1 MKKRTFSVLLGTFF
15 VLASLSCRAQ
25 FIGYTSPQTV
35 QTKLASGTS
44 CTGSPQTFITG
55 TAPGFS
61 NIGQTLHT
69 VTSQSNAQQFT
80 MELDGI
86 DVTGNVF
93 RISDVQVGTAPG
105 GGTGGLVPAV
115 LSGTGYYA
123 QLQVQVTC
131 SPVSATF
138 TATYTGYSSA
148 TNPASGTAFLS
159 STDKNAFQGMP
170 ANTNQTVQFQTPF
183 GNSQGL
189 ILFQYQNTASVA
201 GSTLTMSC
209 LSAKSNIVNQVS
221 VSLANNTQQQ
231 VFQMPDGVCPFALVS
246 YGSGGATTATIQV
259 EYVFAAP
266 GVQQAADPCLNGVKK
281 SVSIAIST
289 ATTTQLV
296 AGSGNLAIYV
306 CGFSVTETGT
316 VPTFQF
322 EDGTGATCAAST
334 TVLTGVY
341 APLTGTPFVQPVG
354 GTFIFAPLP
363 SVGGTA
369 ALGLCVVTGGTTPSL
384 QGALTYV
391 QQ

>member
-1 MKKRTFSVLLGTFF
+1 MLAGIVLL
-15 VLASLSCRAQ
+15 LASLPCFAQ

-35 QTKLASGTS
+35 QTKLASGTA

-86 DVTGNVF
+86 DVTGNIF

-105 GGTGGLVPAV
+105 AGTGGLVPAV
-115 LSGTGYYA
+115 LSGSGYYA

-170 ANTNQTVQFQTPF
+170 ANTNQSVNFQTPF

-189 ILFQYQNTASVA
+189 ILFQYQNSASVA

-209 LSAKSNIVNQVS
+209 LSSKSNIVNAVN

-231 VFQMPDGVCPFALVS
+231 VFQMPDGVCPLVS
-246 YGSGGATTATIQV
+246 LGYTSGGVTAATIQV

-266 GVQQAADPCLNGVKK
+266 GLQQAADPCLNGIKK
-281 SVSIAIST
+281 SVPITIAT

-296 AGSGNLAIYV
+296 AGSGILAIYV

-316 VPTFQF
+316 AATFQF
-322 EDGTGATCAAST
+322 EDGTGGTCGAST

-341 APLTGTPFVQPVG
+341 APLVGTPFVQPVG

-363 SVGGTA
+363 SVGGTTS
-369 ALGLCVVTGGTTPSL
+369 LGLCVVTGGTTPSL